1 MSNEPKINKTTA
13 YLAAAG
19 AFATGAFLLTAAPFV
34 SIPLVVAAGVAVAVR
49 KDREEFIG
57 RVTGEAKEL
66 WQDLSAHASKDLN
79 RLSKWWSRVSKK
91 AETAAAPNTPAQ
103 QPAEAPSTFGPAVTP
118 RNDFAQ
124 TATPTAEKPA
134 AAPVATPAAAPA
146 ANSTPK
152 APGQ

>member
-19 AFATGAFLLTAAPFV
+19 AFATGAFLITAAPFV
-34 SIPLVVAAGVAVAVR
+34 SIPLVAAAGVAVAVR
-49 KDREEFIG
+49 KDRDAFIG
-57 RVTGEAKEL
+57 RVASEAKEL
-66 WQDLSAHASKDLN
+66 WQDLTTHATKDLN
-79 RLSKWWSRVSKK
+79 SLSKWWSRVSKK
-91 AETAAAPNTPAQ
+91 AETTAAPQTPAQ
-103 QPAEAPSTFGPAVTP
+103 QPAEAPSTFKPEATSK
-118 RNDFAQ
+118 NDFAQ
-124 TATPTAEKPA
+124 TAAPTAEKPA

>member
-19 AFATGAFLLTAAPFV
+19 AFATGAFLITAAPFV
-34 SIPLVVAAGVAVAVR
+34 SIPLVAAAGVAVAVR
-49 KDREEFIG
+49 KDRDAFIG
-57 RVTGEAKEL
+57 RVASETKEL
-66 WQDLSAHASKDLN
+66 LQDLKTHATQDLN
-79 RLSKWWSRVSKK
+79 SLSKWWSRVSKK
-91 AETAAAPNTPAQ
+91 AEAAAPQTSAQ
-103 QPAEAPSTFGPAVTP
+103 QPAEAPSTFKPEATAK
-118 RNDFAQ
+118 NDFAQ
-124 TATPTAEKPA
+124 TATPAAEKPA

>member
-19 AFATGAFLLTAAPFV
+19 AFATGAFLITATPFV
-34 SIPLVVAAGVAVAVR
+34 SVPLVVAAGVAVAVR
-49 KDREEFIG
+49 KDRDAFIG
-57 RVTGEAKEL
+57 RVANEAKDL
-66 WQDLSAHASKDLN
+66 WQDLTTHATKDIN
-79 RLSKWWSRVSKK
+79 SLSKWWSRVSKK
-91 AETAAAPNTPAQ
+91 AETPAAPQTPAQ
-103 QPAEAPSTFGPAVTP
+103 QPAETQSTFGPSATP
-118 RNDFAQ
+118 KADFAQ
-124 TATPTAEKPA
+124 NATPTADKP